1 MISCKSMIPVL
12 AFALLAPLAARAAA
26 DQVTFR
32 FAPPAGTAY
41 RATSKVTTG
50 LWITTRGKSR
60 VNETEIV
67 ARLRHSENGG
77 NGRAGAEQTFS
88 VLSVTSKLD
97 GSPMDNPL
105 AQILPG
111 LDLTFRLGKD
121 GQILDL
127 MNFQEMLDKARKSMP
142 PERFA
147 QISPLVTPEVLLAR
161 RRAAANPLVGAL
173 AGKTLAVGE
182 TSAATGSLALPS
194 GENLPVRFTMT
205 LKARERTPACDC
217 VRIDFKTEPVLQN
230 GRPAD
235 LGATGQG
242 TALVD
247 PATLLTWALHHQ
259 ETILTE
265 EPGARSVMKVDLTVD
280 ASLAPER

>member
-1 MISCKSMIPVL
+1 MIPCKSMIPVL
-12 AFALLAPLAARAAA
+12 AFSAALLAPLAAHAAA

-50 LWITTRGKSR
+50 LWISTRGKSR

-67 ARLRHSENGG
+67 ARLRHSQ
-77 NGRAGAEQTFS
+77 AGAEQTFS

-97 GSPMDNPL
+97 GAEMENPL

-111 LDLTFRLGKD
+111 RDLTFRVGKD
-121 GQILDL
+121 GQILEL
-127 MNFQEMLDKARKSMP
+127 VNFQEMIDKARKTMP
-142 PERFA
+142 AERFA
-147 QISPLVTPEVLLAR
+147 EISPLVTPEVLLAR

-182 TSAATGSLALPS
+182 TSTANGSLALPN
-194 GENLPVRFTMT
+194 GEIFPVRFTMT
-205 LKARERTPACDC
+205 LKARERTPTCDC
-217 VRIDFKTEPVLQN
+217 VRIDFKTEPMLQN
-230 GRPAD
+230 GKPAD

-247 PATLLTWALHHQ
+247 PATLLAWALHHQ

-265 EPGARSVMKVDLTVD
+265 EPGAKTVMKVDLTVD

>member
-1 MISCKSMIPVL
+1 MILCKSILPAL
-12 AFALLAPLAARAAA
+12 TLGAALLAPLAARGAA
-26 DQVTFR
+26 DQVAFR
-32 FAPPAGTAY
+32 FAPPAGVAY

-67 ARLRHSENGG
+67 ARLRHGG
-77 NGRAGAEQTFS
+77 NGGAGAEQTFS

-97 GSPMDNPL
+97 GSPMENPL

-111 LDLTFRLGKD
+111 RDLTFRVGKD

-127 MNFQEMLDKARKSMP
+127 VNFQEMLDQARKAMP

-147 QISPLVTPEVLLAR
+147 EISPLVTPEVLLAR

-182 TSAATGSLALPS
+182 TSTANGSLALPN
-194 GENLPVRFTMT
+194 GEIFPVRFTMT

-217 VRIDFKTEPVLQN
+217 VRIDFKTEPMLQN
-230 GRPAD
+230 GKPAD

-242 TALVD
+242 TTLID

>member
-1 MISCKSMIPVL
+1 MISCKPMIPVL
-12 AFALLAPLAARAAA
+12 AFVLSAPLAAHGAA
-26 DQVTFR
+26 DAVTFR
-32 FAPPAGTAY
+32 FAPPVDKAY

-50 LWITTRGKSR
+50 LWITSRGKSR

-67 ARLRHSENGG
+67 ARLRNSEGG
-77 NGRAGAEQTFS
+77 TEQTFS
-88 VLSVTSKLD
+88 VLSMTSKLD
-97 GSPMDNPL
+97 GSPMENPL

-111 LDLTFRLGKD
+111 LDLTFRVGKD

-127 MNFQEMLDKARKSMP
+127 VNFQGLLDQIRKAMP

-147 QISPLVTPEVLLAR
+147 EVSPLVTPEVLLAR
-161 RRAAANPLVGAL
+161 RRAAANPLVSAL

-182 TSAATGSLALPS
+182 TSAATGSLALPT
-194 GENLPVRFTMT
+194 GELLPVRFTMT
-205 LKARERTPACDC
+205 LKARERTPTCDC
-217 VRIDFKTEPVLQN
+217 ARIDFKTEPVLQS
-230 GRPAD
+230 GKAAD

-242 TALVD
+242 TALID

-259 ETILTE
+259 ETILKE

>member
-1 MISCKSMIPVL
+1 MILYKSVL
-12 AFALLAPLAARAAA
+12 PALALGTALLLAPLAAHGAAN
-26 DQVTFR
+26 QVTFR

-41 RATSKVTTG
+41 RATSKVATG
-50 LWITTRGKSR
+50 MWITTRGKSR

-67 ARLRHSENGG
+67 ARLRNGA
-77 NGRAGAEQTFS
+77 NGANGAEQTFS

-127 MNFQEMLDKARKSMP
+127 VNFQEMLDKARKAMP

-147 QISPLVTPEVLLAR
+147 EVSPLVTPEVLLAR
-161 RRAAANPLVGAL
+161 RRAAANPLVPAL
-173 AGKTLAVGE
+173 AGKTLALGE
-182 TSAATGSLALPS
+182 TSTATGSLALPT

-205 LKARERTPACDC
+205 LKARERTPNCDC
-217 VRIDFKTEPVLQN
+217 VRIDFKTEPVLQA
-230 GRPAD
+230 GKAAE

-242 TALVD
+242 TALID
-247 PATLLTWALHHQ
+247 PASLLTWALHHQ
-259 ETILTE
+259 VTILVE

-280 ASLAPER
+280 ASLAAER

>member
-1 MISCKSMIPVL
+1 MISCKSLVPIIPTLVL
-12 AFALLAPLAARAAA
+12 GAALLAPLAARGAA

-41 RATSKVTTG
+41 RATSKVATG
-50 LWITTRGKSR
+50 LWISTRGKSR

-67 ARLRHSENGG
+67 ARLHHSQ
-77 NGRAGAEQTFS
+77 AGAEQTFS

-97 GSPMDNPL
+97 GAEMENPL

-111 LDLTFRLGKD
+111 RDLTFRVGKD

-127 MNFQEMLDKARKSMP
+127 VNFQEMLDKARKSMP

-147 QISPLVTPEVLLAR
+147 QVSPLVTPEVLLAR

-173 AGKTLAVGE
+173 VGKTLAVGE
-182 TSAATGSLALPS
+182 TSTANGSLALPN
-194 GENLPVRFTMT
+194 GEIFPVRFTMT

-217 VRIDFKTEPVLQN
+217 VRIDFKTEPMLQN
-230 GRPAD
+230 GKPAD

-242 TALVD
+242 SALVD

>member
-1 MISCKSMIPVL
+1 MIPSKSMIPVL
-12 AFALLAPLAARAAA
+12 AFALLAPLAARAA
-26 DQVTFR
+26 DPVTFR
-32 FAPPAGTAY
+32 FAPPEGPVY

-50 LWITTRGKSR
+50 LWTKRGQTRI
-60 VNETEIV
+60 NETEIV
-67 ARLRHSENGG
+67 ARLRHSQ
-77 NGRAGAEQTFS
+77 AGAEQTFS
-88 VLSVTSKLD
+88 VLTVTNKLD
-97 GSPMDNPL
+97 GSPMESPL

-111 LDLTFRLGKD
+111 SDLTFRVGKD

-127 MNFQEMLDKARKSMP
+127 VNFQALLDKTRKSMP
-142 PERFA
+142 AERFA
-147 QISPLVTPEVLLAR
+147 QVSTLVTPDVLLAR
-161 RRAAANPLVGAL
+161 RRAAANPLVTAL

-182 TSAATGSLALPS
+182 TSAATGSLALPN
-194 GENLPVRFTMT
+194 GEILPVRFTMT
-205 LKARERTPACDC
+205 LKARERTPDCDC

-247 PATLLTWALHHQ
+247 PATLLTWAMHHQ

-265 EPGARSVMKVDLTVD
+265 EPGARTVMKVDLTVD
-280 ASLAPER
+280 ASLAAER

>member
-1 MISCKSMIPVL
+1 MIPYKSVL
-12 AFALLAPLAARAAA
+12 PALALGTALLAPLAAHGAAN
-26 DQVTFR
+26 QVTFR
-32 FAPPAGTAY
+32 FAPPAGAAY
-41 RATSKVTTG
+41 RATSKVATG
-50 LWITTRGKSR
+50 MWITTRGKSR

-67 ARLRHSENGG
+67 ARLRNGA
-77 NGRAGAEQTFS
+77 NGAEQTFS

-127 MNFQEMLDKARKSMP
+127 VNFQEMLDKARKAMP

-147 QISPLVTPEVLLAR
+147 EVSPLVTPEVLLAR
-161 RRAAANPLVGAL
+161 RRAAANPLVATL
-173 AGKTLAVGE
+173 AGKTLAIGE
-182 TSAATGSLALPS
+182 TSTATGSLALPT
-194 GENLPVRFTMT
+194 GELLPVRFTMT

-217 VRIDFKTEPVLQN
+217 VRIDFKTEPVLQA
-230 GRPAD
+230 GKAAD

-242 TALVD
+242 TALID